1 MAELLELKNA
11 ASATAAYGGH
21 NSSTNSRSKSGT
33 KCKTNA
39 KDTIDASSPPKKSS
53 RLGDNFTPG
62 KSADPDDE
70 EMSIGGLREEDVAS
84 EDGVSE
90 AVLAGEH
97 FAQDKSA
104 DPDDEEMSISSWKEE
119 DVASE
124 DEITE
129 DALAAH

>member
-1 MAELLELKNA
+1 
-11 ASATAAYGGH
+11 
-21 NSSTNSRSKSGT
+21 
-33 KCKTNA
+33 
-39 KDTIDASSPPKKSS
+39 
-53 RLGDNFTPG
+53 
-62 KSADPDDE
+62 
-70 EMSIGGLREEDVAS
+70 MSIGGLREEDVAS